1 MGGGDWPVNR
11 IVKEHYPVA
20 ELPEDLR
27 REIGNETEVRLTI
40 EPRTPRPTK
49 SLTEILAQAAALR
62 RSGAMRPVSID
73 EAVARIRTLRDEWDD

>member
-1 MGGGDWPVNR
+1 MNR

-40 EPRTPRPTK
+40 EPRAPRPTK
-49 SLTEILAQAAALR
+49 SLAEILAQAETLR
-62 RSGAMRPVSID
+62 RSGAIRPLSID
-73 EAVARIRTLRDEWDD
+73 EVVARVRALRDEWDD

>member
-1 MGGGDWPVNR
+1 LAVKR

-40 EPRTPRPTK
+40 ELRAPRSTK
-49 SLTEILAQAAALR
+49 SLAEIFTQADALR
-62 RSGAMRPVSID
+62 RSGAIRPVSID